1 MCRLFGFRSVIASQ
15 VHRSLLVAE
24 NALGTQSSF
33 HPDGWGVA
41 YYLEGAP
48 HLTRSPTTALG
59 DHLFHRLSGVVSS
72 QTVIAHVRKA
82 TQGELSVL
90 NCHPFQYGRWVF
102 AHNGDIPSFPERR
115 ERLLQHV
122 GAAQRR
128 FILGDTDSEVIF
140 HLILSRMAQDG
151 SLSERRT
158 VAQVTA
164 AVRDALALV
173 RGLCDTDDED
183 GRCLL
188 TVMLTDGETLVAAH
202 GGKELFLSTHK
213 TRCSDRDS
221 CPSLSPEC
229 EAPTQQGRVNHCIV
243 SSEPLLGENV
253 WTPLRPGD
261 VIAVDHAMQL
271 TRTRLDARSLA
282 VVDSAGLSGPA
293 SHAKPPRN

>member
-15 VHRSLLVAE
+15 VHRSLLVAD
-24 NALGTQSSF
+24 NALGAQSNA

-41 YYLEGAP
+41 YYHEGAP

-59 DHLFHRLSGVVSS
+59 DQLFHRLSGVVSS

-102 AHNGDIPSFPERR
+102 AHNGDIPNFPEYR

-122 GAAQRR
+122 SADQRR
-128 FILGDTDSEVIF
+128 FILGDTDSEIVF

-151 SLSERRT
+151 PLNQRRS
-158 VAQVTA
+158 VAEVTA
-164 AVRDALALV
+164 AVRDTLAFV
-173 RGLCDTDDED
+173 RELCDGADESA
-183 GRCLL
+183 RCLL
-188 TVMLTDGETLVAAH
+188 TVMLTDGDTLVAAH
-202 GGKELFLSTHK
+202 GGKELFVSTHK
-213 TRCSDRDS
+213 TRCADRDI
-221 CPSLSPEC
+221 CPSLSREC
-229 EAPTQQGRVNHCIV
+229 EAPTHEGRVNHCII

-253 WTPLRPGD
+253 WAPLQPGD

-271 TRTRLDARSLA
+271 ARTRLGTRSLA
-282 VVDSAGLSGPA
+282 VIS
-293 SHAKPPRN
+293 

>member
-24 NALGTQSSF
+24 NALGAQSNA

-41 YYLEGAP
+41 YYHEGAP

-59 DHLFHRLSGVVSS
+59 DQLFHRLSGVVSS

-102 AHNGDIPSFPERR
+102 AHNGDIPRFPEHR

-122 GAAQRR
+122 SPEQRR
-128 FILGDTDSEVIF
+128 FILGDTDSEIVF

-151 SLSERRT
+151 PLSQRRG
-158 VAQVTA
+158 VVQVTA
-164 AVRDALALV
+164 AVRDTLAFV
-173 RGLCDTDDED
+173 RELCDGPDEST
-183 GRCLL
+183 RCLL
-188 TVMLTDGETLVAAH
+188 TVMLTDGDTLVAAH
-202 GGKELFLSTHK
+202 GGKDLLLSTHK
-213 TRCSDRDS
+213 TRCADRDS
-221 CPSLSPEC
+221 CPSLSREC
-229 EAPTQQGRVNHCIV
+229 EAPTHEGRVNHCII

-253 WTPLRPGD
+253 WTPLRAGD

-271 TRTRLDARSLA
+271 SRSRLDARSLA
-282 VVDSAGLSGPA
+282 IVS
-293 SHAKPPRN
+293 